1 MKNLLVMNGTIEE
14 ITKEGVVVLVEEVD
28 KKLPLEIMEIKK
40 SSIAKEDLNLIY
52 EGLGITLSV
61 IEEKVDGTIKV
72 KFKTKFHYTK
82 EDLELKKLKE
92 NV

>member
-1 MKNLLVMNGTIEE
+1 MKNLLVMNGTIKE

-40 SSIAKEDLNLIY
+40 SSITKEDLNLIY

-61 IEEKVDGTIKV
+61 IEEKVNGTIKV